1 MTRSSVL
8 RLVAFTSAIWISFCP
23 LVAAQAPTRH
33 TVLTILQGA
42 PSFPSNPVY
51 DAAIRQALLAHVDKP
66 LEYFAEYL
74 DDDPANADQEGDAF
88 ADYIRAKY
96 RARQIDTVI
105 TVADRALQFAL
116 QRRQDLFPGAPIV
129 YVGLS
134 LPDERTRTEGGGV
147 TGVRPGIA
155 YGRTLDAALAIH
167 PGTERVY
174 VIANGPA
181 QSITEMARSELADF
195 SRRVTLIYIT
205 APTVATLLEA
215 VRAVPPGS
223 LILYIWHPGNDLGN
237 LVHSDAIA
245 AQVAQV
251 SPVPVYGTS
260 DFYIGTG
267 VVGGVIRRT
276 SETGVRIGE
285 MAAQILNGARAQ
297 DLPIETSPVAPI
309 FDWRQIK
316 RWNIAQSRLPPG
328 SELRFRT
335 PTVWEA
341 YRSYIVAAVV
351 VIGAQLA
358 LIAGLLTQRQRRRRA
373 EATIRAREATL
384 RRTYE
389 QTRHLAGRLLNAQ
402 EVTRAAIARDLHD
415 GLCQDLASLTVA
427 LAGLKDSPGTIQDQ
441 DNQRMIS
448 EIEDE
453 MLTAYDQIRRLSHDL
468 HPPTLRLL
476 GLAPALKAHCAEVEK
491 RHGVQVSFAAQDSV
505 GRLDPDVEVS
515 FFRIAQEALR
525 NGITHGHARH
535 LGVSLARSN
544 GHVELTVT
552 DDGSGFDF
560 DEIRRSG
567 HGLGLM
573 SMSERAHVFGGD
585 VEVISGLAHG
595 TTIRVRGSAGPTAE
609 V

>member
-1 MTRSSVL
+1 MTRPSVV
-8 RLVAFTSAIWISFCP
+8 RLAAFACAAWISICT
-23 LVAAQAPTRH
+23 LAAVQTADH
-33 TVLTILQGA
+33 LTVLTIYQGT
-42 PSFPSNPVY
+42 PTFPTNPVY
-51 DAAIRQALLAHVDKP
+51 DAAIRQALLANVDKP
-66 LEYFAEYL
+66 LEYFGEYL
-74 DDDPANADQEGDAF
+74 DDNPLIADQDGDTL

-96 RARQIDTVI
+96 RGHHIDVVI
-105 TVADRALQFAL
+105 TVADVATQFAL
-116 QRRQDLFPGAPIV
+116 KRRDDLFPGAPIV
-129 YVGLS
+129 YVGLYE
-134 LPDERTRTEGGGV
+134 PDESVRTMSGGL

-155 YGRTLDAALAIH
+155 YGKTLDAALAMQ
-167 PGTERVY
+167 PDTQRVY
-174 VIANGPA
+174 VIANAGGPVGEMVRDYLTGFSNRVSLTYLE
-181 QSITEMARSELADF
+181 QS
-195 SRRVTLIYIT
+195 
-205 APTVATLLEA
+205 TVASLLDA
-215 VRAVPPGS
+215 VRAVPPRS
-223 LILYIWHPGNDLGN
+223 IILYILHPGNDLGN
-237 LVHSDAIA
+237 LVYSDAIA

-276 SETGVRIGE
+276 SQTGARIGE
-285 MAAQILNGARAQ
+285 LAARILNGARAQ

-309 FDWRQIK
+309 FDWRQIR

-335 PTVWEA
+335 PTVWET
-341 YRSYIVAAVV
+341 YRSYIIAAVM

-358 LIAGLLTQRQRRRRA
+358 LIAALLTQRERRRRA

-415 GLCQDLASLTVA
+415 GLCQDLASLAVA
-427 LAGLKDSPGTIQDQ
+427 LTALKDSAGMIQAP
-441 DNQRMIS
+441 DNQRAIS
-448 EIEDE
+448 EIEGE
-453 MLTAYDQIRRLSHDL
+453 MLAAYDQIRRLSHDL

-491 RHGVQVSFAAQDSV
+491 RHGVQVSFAAQDAV
-505 GRLDPDVEVS
+505 GRLDPDVEIS

-535 LGVSLARSN
+535 LGVSLGRSN

-560 DEIRRSG
+560 DEVRRGG

-585 VEVISGLAHG
+585 VEVVSGLERG
-595 TTIRVRGSAGPTAE
+595 TTIRVRGSAGPAAE